1 MFQKPKPRFS
11 MIGFSLLTMLLLI
24 LSACGATGTPTN
36 GNTSTNNGTPTKGG
50 TWVDDIPNEPDSLIP
65 NGSSQT
71 FSALVDQSIY
81 LPLFV
86 GDYNGK
92 IIPGAATEVPTL
104 QNGDISADF
113 KTYIFKMKPGLKWSD
128 GQPYN
133 ADDVQFTINLWNNP
147 KFGAANTLGYDLV
160 TSTSVSAD
168 KLSIT
173 LHLKSAFA
181 PFVSLWTD
189 GKSAP
194 MPKHH
199 FASVDPASILKS
211 ADNLNPQVASGP
223 FMMSESKPGDHY
235 TVVRNPNYYL
245 ASQGL
250 PYLDKIVFNAVASEN
265 TIFKNLQAG
274 SITSS
279 WFLDVSKTNSYKG
292 LTNYKLAVNPNSSN
306 YEISIFNFKNPIL
319 GKDLAVRKAI
329 AMAIDHN
336 ALIKT
341 ARLGQ
346 AVPLCTD
353 HGKSLIPGYQAD
365 APCPAFDP
373 AAANTALDQD
383 GWVKGSD
390 GIRTKGGQKLEFHY
404 STTSGKPWREADELI
419 IQSDLQAIGV
429 KLDIQN
435 YPSST
440 FFGTFMPTGKHDIA
454 EFENSY
460 TYDSDDASILA
471 CSQQGTNG
479 QNWSFYCN
487 PQMDKLLTQEQQTVD
502 PNARQQAFNAIHQI
516 ELTDFPF
523 VILYSPADLG
533 IAKTTAHNYGPG
545 PEGASETIGLDK
557 WWCTGGKC

>member
-1 MFQKPKPRFS
+1 MFKKPKPRFS
-11 MIGFSLLTMLLLI
+11 MISFSLLSMLLLL
-24 LSACGATGTPTN
+24 LSACGATGTPT
-36 GNTSTNNGTPTKGG
+36 TNNSNNSAPVKGG
-50 TWVDDIPNEPDSLIP
+50 TWVDDIPNEPDSLTP

-71 FSALVDQSIY
+71 FSTLVDQSIY

-92 IIPGAATEVPTL
+92 ITLGAATEVPTL
-104 QNGDISADF
+104 QNGGISADF
-113 KTYIFKMKPGLKWSD
+113 KTYVFKMKPGLKWSD

-133 ADDVQFTINLWNNP
+133 ADDVDFTIKLWNNP

-160 TSTSVSAD
+160 TSTDVSAD

-173 LHLKSAFA
+173 FHLKQAFA
-181 PFVSLWTD
+181 PFVASWTD
-189 GKSAP
+189 GKNAP

-250 PYLDKIVFNAVASEN
+250 PYLDRIVFNAVASEN

-306 YEISIFNFKNPIL
+306 YELAIFNFKNPIL

-329 AMAIDHN
+329 AMSIDHD
-336 ALIKT
+336 AMIKT

-346 AVPLCTD
+346 ATPLCTD
-353 HGKSLIPGYQAD
+353 HGKSLIPGYQPD
-365 APCPAFDP
+365 APCPKFDP
-373 AAANTALDQD
+373 AAANAALDQD

-419 IQSDLQAIGV
+419 MQSNLQAIGI

-435 YPSST
+435 YPAST
-440 FFGTFMPTGKHDIA
+440 FFGTFMPNGKHDIA

-460 TYDSDDASILA
+460 VYDSDDASVLG
-471 CSQQGTNG
+471 CSQQGTKG
-479 QNWSFYCN
+479 QNYSFYCT

-516 ELTDFPF
+516 ELTEFPF
-523 VILYSPADLG
+523 AILYSPADLG

-545 PEGASETIGLDK
+545 PEGASETIGVDK